1 MLWHALAV
9 FCLALHCSFLTCFY
23 FPRMP
28 ARPVQQI
35 PCPILTKHMCVC
47 IKHAHVCS
55 SHDLLTGS
63 SNETMCPLRGQMI
76 ALSCCPRPSSS
87 LPTNNTH
94 VGSAA
99 PCQIHNYPAF
109 HWHQRH
115 QVEVWKTKNQQV
127 YDATTHL
134 LGGSLTVQLA
144 LIFLAASCFHSLYE
158 DQRRYA
164 GAD

>member
-1 MLWHALAV
+1 MPSTMEKANSMLLFIDNTWELRVKQDYPLVWETMKTDISRFYSFTQAWRSLWGYKWVMLWHALAV

-35 PCPILTKHMCVC
+35 PCPILTKHTCVC

-76 ALSCCPRPSSS
+76 ALSCRPRPSSS
-87 LPTNNTH
+87 LPANNTH
-94 VGSAA
+94 V
-99 PCQIHNYPAF
+99 
-109 HWHQRH
+109 RR
-115 QVEVWKTKNQQV
+115 
-127 YDATTHL
+127 
-134 LGGSLTVQLA
+134 SLPNT
-144 LIFLAASCFHSLYE
+144 
-158 DQRRYA
+158 
-164 GAD
+164 